1 MLKTFLT
8 SAALIIAT
16 SSSALAGPAT
26 AYAATTTLYGRFACI
41 ERAKNKLYS
50 ISATSIKTEN
60 FTVWG
65 YYQGATMGL
74 WCRGEE
80 VIVFVAGE
88 NATAVRDELRAAF

>member
-1 MLKTFLT
+1 MLKTLVT

-16 SSSALAGPAT
+16 ASSALAGPAT
-26 AYAATTTLYGRFACI
+26 AFVSTATPYGRFACV
-41 ERAKNKLYS
+41 ERAKNKLYA
-50 ISATSIKTEN
+50 ISATSIRTDN

-65 YYQGATMGL
+65 YHQGATMGL

-88 NATAVRDELRAAF
+88 NAVAIRDELKTAF